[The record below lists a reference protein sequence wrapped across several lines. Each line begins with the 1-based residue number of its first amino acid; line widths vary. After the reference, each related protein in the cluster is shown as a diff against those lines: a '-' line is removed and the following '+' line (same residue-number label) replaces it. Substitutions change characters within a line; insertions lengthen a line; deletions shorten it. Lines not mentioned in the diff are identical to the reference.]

1 MIHADGWCPL
11 VCRKQKLEEAEQRRI
26 AAEEEME
33 ARRLEL
39 IKEGG
44 YWKNRMAQDEKT
56 HALQEES
63 IIKAD
68 TQVTATLINKAGEK
82 SIENPSDDQ
91 PLSYCLY
98 TFHNLLRGL
107 SK

>member
-1 MIHADGWCPL
+1 M
-11 VCRKQKLEEAEQRRI
+11 
-26 AAEEEME
+26 
-33 ARRLEL
+33 EL

-68 TQVTATLINKAGEK
+68 TQVIATSKIRTVEEAI
-82 SIENPSDDQ
+82 SNPSNDQ
-91 PLSYCLY
+91 SVSCRLD
-98 TFHNLLRGL
+98 
-107 SK
+107 K